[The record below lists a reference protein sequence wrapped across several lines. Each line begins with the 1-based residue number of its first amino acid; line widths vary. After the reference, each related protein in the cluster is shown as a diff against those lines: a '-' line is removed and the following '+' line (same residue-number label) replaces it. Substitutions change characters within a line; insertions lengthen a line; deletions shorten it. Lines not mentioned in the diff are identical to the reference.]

1 MYKMKDF
8 DEDYERYYRKNFGP
22 RDDFDILLDEGDAD
36 DDGILDEED
45 DDFVPD
51 PTAETN
57 MASVDNAV
65 SEVGSGTKSFS
76 KKKIVKNE
84 ITPITTTGSSPL
96 EALASAIQNYEGWSA
111 PGLNLPRGST
121 SFRNR
126 NPGNLKNV
134 GQAGAIGTDPKGF
147 AIFSSYDAG
156 RQALLRD
163 LGAKLARKPDHT
175 IFSLITEYE
184 GGDPANPVGND
195 VAYANGVARWLS
207 EATGKTITSNTKIY
221 AI

>member
-1 MYKMKDF
+1 MTDY
-8 DEDYERYYRKNFGP
+8 DEEYEKYYRRNFGA

-45 DDFVPD
+45 DDFVPG
-51 PTAETN
+51 PTTEGN

-65 SEVGSGTKSFS
+65 SEVGPGTKSSS
-76 KKKIVKNE
+76 KKKSLTNE
-84 ITPITTTGSSPL
+84 STANTTSGQSNI

-111 PGLNLPRGST
+111 PGVNLPRGST
-121 SFRNR
+121 AYRNR

-134 GQAGAIGTDPKGF
+134 GQAGAIGTDSKGF

-163 LGAKLARKPDHT
+163 ISAKLAREPNHT
-175 IFSLITEYE
+175 IFSFITAYE
-184 GGDPANPVGND
+184 GGDPANPAGND

-207 EATGKTITSNTKIY
+207 EATGKTITSNTKIN